1 MKIAA
6 QLFFVATLVVLAG
19 CQNQRSAT
27 FSTRGPATAIA
38 VTGDYRH
45 ELSGMAFPT
54 QVAEFERKRLL
65 QYDRAGRSVSAVY
78 AIDGATT
85 NITATVFVF
94 PARAA
99 RADRCRGQLESAS
112 ADLVRVH
119 PGARRDAVDDATLVQ
134 AGRSHAGAHAT
145 FVYDEPIRNE
155 RWPSTAQIYLF
166 CNVAE
171 EWQFS

>member
-6 QLFFVATLVVLAG
+6 QLILAATLVVLVG

-27 FSTRGPATAIA
+27 FSTRGPATVIT

-45 ELSGMAFPT
+45 ELSGMEFPT
-54 QVAEFERKRLL
+54 KVAEFERRRML

-94 PARAA
+94 PARAG
-99 RADRCRGQLESAS
+99 RGDRCRGQLESAS

-119 PGARRDAVDDATLVQ
+119 PAARR
-134 AGRSHAGAHAT
+134 
-145 FVYDEPIRNE
+145 
-155 RWPSTAQIYLF
+155 
-166 CNVAE
+166 
-171 EWQFS
+171 

>member
-1 MKIAA
+1 MPRPASIP
-6 QLFFVATLVVLAG
+6 TLVVLAG

-65 QYDRAGRSVSAVY
+65 QYDPAGRSVSAVY

-85 NITATVFVF
+85 HITAPVFVF
-94 PARAA
+94 PPRAGRAA
-99 RADRCRGQLESAS
+99 RSRGPRPSAS
-112 ADLVRVH
+112 PDTVLVITGSGH
-119 PGARRDAVDDATLVQ
+119 DATL
-134 AGRSHAGAHAT
+134 R
-145 FVYDEPIRNE
+145 
-155 RWPSTAQIYLF
+155 
-166 CNVAE
+166 
-171 EWQFS
+171 